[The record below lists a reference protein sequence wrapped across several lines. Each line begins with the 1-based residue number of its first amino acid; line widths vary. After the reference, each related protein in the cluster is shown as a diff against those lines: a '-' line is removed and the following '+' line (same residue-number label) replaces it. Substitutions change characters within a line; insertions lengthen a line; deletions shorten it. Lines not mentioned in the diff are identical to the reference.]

1 MSSAGKANCTYNNWD
16 DEFIA
21 NLSKLI
27 EPMDC
32 DNNKYL
38 LIPEDLVMWVDCAD
52 FEASL
57 NYIPFDTTG
66 NAAPRQYSFN
76 QNPYTGNFINLYK
89 YINAKGIEF
98 DFECYTISDECTK
111 AIFNKGFI
119 KSPTPT
125 IPFVVDTYI
134 DANPDVNVDIELPPV
149 LVPGTILPTIVL
161 PDVELPD
168 IIIPDIIIP
177 DINIPDIII
186 PDIII
191 PDIIIP
197 DIIIPDIIIPDYVL
211 PDIIIP
217 DIVIPD
223 IVIPDIIIPDIIIP
237 DIIIPDFIVPDII
250 IPDIIIP
257 DIIIPDIIIP
267 DIVIPDIHIPDLQM
281 PDIHIPD
288 IVIPD
293 IVIPDIIIPDIVI
306 PDFTIPDIT
315 IPDIVIPDI
324 IIPDVVIPDIVIPD
338 IVIPAL
344 ELPECSIK
352 IPDITIPDITITLP
366 YVEIAPVTVRV
377 PRRTNPPKFK
387 SSKCVEY
394 HGSYTGKDKR
404 KDEIPIYFTL
414 DPSRFMVEGDGIKL
428 EFPEK
433 AKDGKQSR
441 AVNPP
446 GAPDDPKK
454 DLEDCQTVTI
464 KSLGQIRASIDDP
477 TLDFYDKKVFHRGIV
492 GHTIYKPRP
501 NSDKTPVS
509 YAVNVGLLPT
519 HQVIDSR
526 GQQSNAS
533 TFTSKDES
541 VKITPQLD
549 SNNFITE
556 MDFSVDLEKSLVVDH
571 SLNQVMVMEP
581 TIIKE
586 NEIEKK
592 QYVFK
597 LNPLRFVGWDTSCE
611 GVISISKDGIA
622 RILQPQDNKGDY
634 LMYFDN
640 GVMGLY
646 IPKSDYCV
654 FGYKDGKIIEI
665 PIGSCKDN

>member
-57 NYIPFDTTG
+57 NYIPFDTAG

-267 DIVIPDIHIPDLQM
+267 DIVIPDIRIPDLQM

-366 YVEIAPVTVRV
+366 YVEIAPVTIRV

-387 SSKCVEY
+387 SSGCVIY
-394 HGSYTGKDKR
+394 HGSYTGKDKN
-404 KDEIPIYFTL
+404 KDEMPIFFTL
-414 DPSRFMVEGDGIKL
+414 NPSAFLMDGFGVKLEYIEGDPEEPENCVVTKFHATGEIKADETDDFLGFLNQKLDPLGMIGSHLEKVTLTEDETINRIQIGILPNYKG
-428 EFPEK
+428 
-433 AKDGKQSR
+433 KDGKET
-441 AVNPP
+441 
-446 GAPDDPKK
+446 G
-454 DLEDCQTVTI
+454 
-464 KSLGQIRASIDDP
+464 
-477 TLDFYDKKVFHRGIV
+477 
-492 GHTIYKPRP
+492 
-501 NSDKTPVS
+501 
-509 YAVNVGLLPT
+509 
-519 HQVIDSR
+519 
-526 GQQSNAS
+526 S
-533 TFTSKDES
+533 TFTSNDQSVLIKPTLES
-541 VKITPQLD
+541 EGRFVKSLD
-549 SNNFITE
+549 L
-556 MDFSVDLEKSLVVDH
+556 SVDLEKSLVIDP
-571 SLNQVMVMEP
+571 SLNHVIVMEP
-581 TIIKE
+581 TITKE

-592 QYVFK
+592 KYVFK
-597 LNPLRFVGWDTSCE
+597 LNPLSFLGWDTSCE
-611 GVISISKDGIA
+611 GIIYISKDGTA
-622 RILQPQDNKGDY
+622 ELLQPLNNKGNY
-634 LMYFDN
+634 LLYSNN
-640 GVMGLY
+640 GVIDFY
-646 IPKSDYCV
+646 VPKSDFCV
-654 FGYKDGKIIEI
+654 LGWEKGKIIEI
-665 PIGSCKDN
+665 PIGSC

>member
-1 MSSAGKANCTYNNWD
+1 MSSASKANCAYNNWD

-52 FEASL
+52 FEALL

-237 DIIIPDFIVPDII
+237 DIIIPDFIVPDIV

-267 DIVIPDIHIPDLQM
+267 DIVIPDIRIPDLQM

-366 YVEIAPVTVRV
+366 YVEIAPVIINI
-377 PRRTNPPKFK
+377 PRRINPPKFK
-387 SSKCVEY
+387 SSECIEY
-394 HGSYTGKDKR
+394 HGSYTGKDKK
-404 KDEIPIYFTL
+404 KDEMPIFFTL
-414 DPSRFMVEGDGIKL
+414 NPSAFMKAGNGIKL
-428 EFPEK
+428 EFISSKREE
-433 AKDGKQSR
+433 
-441 AVNPP
+441 
-446 GAPDDPKK
+446 
-454 DLEDCQTVTI
+454 EDCEVAEVHDLGMIRVDVTDGALDFFDA
-464 KSLGQIRASIDDP
+464 KIRPIGMLQKCIDDG
-477 TLDFYDKKVFHRGIV
+477 TRVEGVNHNYYEIGLVAQDTD
-492 GHTIYKPRP
+492 
-501 NSDKTPVS
+501 NS
-509 YAVNVGLLPT
+509 
-519 HQVIDSR
+519 
-526 GQQSNAS
+526 S
-533 TFTSKDES
+533 TFTSKDQS
-541 VKITPQLD
+541 VLITPELD
-549 SNNFITE
+549 EISGKKKFITKL
-556 MDFSVDLEKSLVVDH
+556 DFSVNLEKSLVIDPNL
-571 SLNQVMVMEP
+571 SQVIIMEP
-581 TIIKE
+581 STTINDE
-586 NEIEKK
+586 VETK

-597 LNPLRFVGWDTSCE
+597 LNTETQSWDTSKG
-611 GVISISKDGIA
+611 GVIIISKNGTA
-622 RILQPQDNKGDY
+622 QLKQPNRNKGDE
-634 LMYFDN
+634 LLFARD
-640 GVMGLY
+640 GVIDFFTPNASKFVLGWQDDRLW
-646 IPKSDYCV
+646 
-654 FGYKDGKIIEI
+654 EL
-665 PIGSCKDN
+665 PIGSC

>member
-57 NYIPFDTTG
+57 NYIPFDTAG

-119 KSPTPT
+119 KSPTPA

-211 PDIIIP
+211 PDIVIP

-338 IVIPAL
+338 IVIPDL

-387 SSKCVEY
+387 SSECIEY
-394 HGSYTGKDKR
+394 HGSYTGKDKK
-404 KDEIPIYFTL
+404 KDEMPIFFTL
-414 DPSRFMVEGDGIKL
+414 KPSAFMKAGNGIKL
-428 EFPEK
+428 QFI
-433 AKDGKQSR
+433 SS
-441 AVNPP
+441 
-446 GAPDDPKK
+446 KK
-454 DLEDCQTVTI
+454 EEEDCEVAEVQDLGMIRVDVTD
-464 KSLGQIRASIDDP
+464 GA
-477 TLDFYDKKVFHRGIV
+477 LDFFDAKIRPMGMLQKCIDTMKVEGI
-492 GHTIYKPRP
+492 TNNYYEI
-501 NSDKTPVS
+501 
-509 YAVNVGLLPT
+509 GLVAQDT
-519 HQVIDSR
+519 D
-526 GQQSNAS
+526 QSS
-533 TFTSKDES
+533 TFTSKDQS
-541 VKITPQLD
+541 VKITPELYEI
-549 SNNFITE
+549 SGKKKFISKL
-556 MDFSVDLEKSLVVDH
+556 DFSVDLEKSLVVDP
-571 SLNQVMVMEP
+571 SLNQVIVIEP
-581 TIIKE
+581 TITKE

-611 GVISISKDGIA
+611 GIIIISKDGTADIY
-622 RILQPQDNKGDY
+622 QPEDSKGNY
-634 LMYFDN
+634 LLYSNN
-640 GVMGLY
+640 GVIDFY
-646 IPKSDYCV
+646 APESDFCV
-654 FGYKDGKIIEI
+654 LGWEKGKIVEI
-665 PIGSCKDN
+665 PIGSCKAN